1 MRTLLII
8 VMAAFGAR
16 CAAAADNTTVSV
28 SDGFPDQGAYAKAS
42 ASSTTPL
49 SAFDSFVCA
58 KGTSSATLVSFH
70 SFVSMKAAA
79 AGLLEKFNS
88 FKAAGLLIIIR

>member
-8 VMAAFGAR
+8 VMAAFGAL
-16 CAAAADNTTVSV
+16 CATAADTSVSV

-42 ASSTTPL
+42 ASATTTL

-88 FKAAGLLIIIR
+88 CKAAGLLIIIR

>member
-8 VMAAFGAR
+8 VMAAFGAL
-16 CAAAADNTTVSV
+16 CAAAADTKVSV
-28 SDGFPDQGAYAKAS
+28 SDGFLDQGAYAKAS
-42 ASSTTPL
+42 ASATTTL

-58 KGTSSATLVSFH
+58 KGTSSATLASFH

>member
-1 MRTLLII
+1 MGKLPII
-8 VMAAFGAR
+8 AMAAFGAL
-16 CAAAADNTTVSV
+16 CATAANTSVSV

-42 ASSTTPL
+42 ASATTTL

-58 KGTSSATLVSFH
+58 KGTSSATLASFH

-88 FKAAGLLIIIR
+88 FKAAGLLIIVR

>member
-8 VMAAFGAR
+8 VMAAFGAL
-16 CAAAADNTTVSV
+16 CAAAADTTVSV

-88 FKAAGLLIIIR
+88 WPAAGLLIIIR

>member
-8 VMAAFGAR
+8 VMAAFGAL
-16 CAAAADNTTVSV
+16 CATAADTSVSV
-28 SDGFPDQGAYAKAS
+28 SDGFPDQSAYAKAS
-42 ASSTTPL
+42 ARATTPL

-70 SFVSMKAAA
+70 SFVSMKAVV

-88 FKAAGLLIIIR
+88 CKAAGLLIIIR

>member
-8 VMAAFGAR
+8 VMAAFGAL
-16 CAAAADNTTVSV
+16 CAAAADTTVSV

-42 ASSTTPL
+42 ASATIPL

-58 KGTSSATLVSFH
+58 KGTSSATLASFH
-70 SFVSMKAAA
+70 SFVSMKSAA

-88 FKAAGLLIIIR
+88 CAAAGLLIIIR